1 MGELRVLEVASP
13 GGLCVSVESPG
24 GRKKVRGIYS
34 IIWYTIYGI
43 LLLCCSLLESCPE
56 TDSFLQKG
64 PKTDS
69 FDITW
74 YISYKFV
81 LIRVNSYMCRRERLR
96 SSFTLTP
103 RGLVDPHLCRQQY
116 MRRNPKARASSN
128 EGVVDKLELKLS
140 VLGQT

>member
-1 MGELRVLEVASP
+1 MLNVFVNVCRRLS
-13 GGLCVSVESPG
+13 LQNTSVW
-24 GRKKVRGIYS
+24 KNLIAY
-34 IIWYTIYGI
+34 
-43 LLLCCSLLESCPE
+43 PE
-56 TDSFLQKG
+56 PDSFLQKG

-96 SSFTLTP
+96 SSFTLTL

>member
-1 MGELRVLEVASP
+1 MLRLGKPSKHRERHKRVYMV
-13 GGLCVSVESPG
+13 
-24 GRKKVRGIYS
+24 
-34 IIWYTIYGI
+34 YTFLIFF
-43 LLLCCSLLESCPE
+43 LESCPE

-81 LIRVNSYMCRRERLR
+81 LIRVNSYMFRRERLR

-116 MRRNPKARASSN
+116 MRSNPKARASSN